1 MPCESPGPLGQPLL
15 RRDLVS
21 AVDNMSL
28 ELAYARYGAKLTNR
42 FRGLSALAEDGS
54 LVLSCPAG
62 RFSRPGMGVLR
73 YSSQL
78 SQETASS
85 LEVRSLRDHLGTAL
99 SGGGTVRSVFI
110 TAARGTVSRVVHVRP
125 DLVGKVVEFDGDRF
139 SVDFTRLEV
148 EEAPKP
154 RRRR

>member
-1 MPCESPGPLGQPLL
+1 MST
-15 RRDLVS
+15 
-21 AVDNMSL
+21 VDILSL
-28 ELAYARYGAKLTNR
+28 ELAYARYGAKPASR

-54 LVLSCPAG
+54 LVLSCMSG
-62 RFSRPGMGVLR
+62 RFSRPGTGVLR

-78 SQETASS
+78 SQETASRQ
-85 LEVRSLRDHLGTAL
+85 EVRSLREHLGTAL

-110 TAARGTVSRVVHVRP
+110 SAARGKVSRVVHVRP
-125 DLVGKVVEFDGDRF
+125 DLIGKVVEFDGDRF

-148 EEAPKP
+148 EPPPKA

>member
-1 MPCESPGPLGQPLL
+1 VQNL
-15 RRDLVS
+15 
-21 AVDNMSL
+21 SL

-62 RFSRPGMGVLR
+62 RFSRPGAGVLR

-78 SQETASS
+78 SEETASAH
-85 LEVRSLRDHLGTAL
+85 EVRSLREHLGTAL

-110 TAARGTVSRVVHVRP
+110 TAARGTDPRVVHVRT
-125 DLVGKVVEFDGDRF
+125 DLIGKVVEFDGDTF
-139 SVDFTRLEV
+139 KVDFTREQV
-148 EEAPKP
+148 EERAPA